1 MGKDKRYIAEIL
13 AKRVN
18 FYLHKI
24 ASMDEEKRD
33 EYVNSVIDWIC
44 KMFNDIAE
52 AANSGN
58 KLKAIRIANR
68 YREEINDLDKKASVI
83 ACLTYCI
90 NDKYRK
96 KLTPLFVGALG
107 LV

>member
-1 MGKDKRYIAEIL
+1 MGKDKKYLAELL

-24 ASMDEEKRD
+24 VSMDDEKRE
-33 EYVNSVIDWIC
+33 EYVNNVIDWIC

-58 KLKAIRIANR
+58 KIRAIQIANR
-68 YREEINDLDKKASVI
+68 YREEISDLDKKASVI

-96 KLTPLFVGALG
+96 KLMPLFIGALG